1 MNANLR
7 AKPAIIVQG
16 RADGVVA
23 PNHAGRAYYARNQLV
38 EQGGID
44 LRYYE
49 VINAHNFDAFNP
61 LFPGYAERYVSLHY
75 YFLQALTLMRDHLDR
90 TKRRPLPPVR

>member
-49 VINAHNFDAFNP
+49 VINAHHFDAFNP

>member
-1 MNANLR
+1 MQAILMNANLR
-7 AKPAIIVQG
+7 ARPAIIVQG

-49 VINAHNFDAFNP
+49 VINAHHFDARCSRDTP
-61 LFPGYAERYVSLHY
+61 RGMSLSTTTFCRH
-75 YFLQALTLMRDHLDR
+75 
-90 TKRRPLPPVR
+90 

>member
-49 VINAHNFDAFNP
+49 VINAHHFDAFNP

-75 YFLQALTLMRDHLDR
+75 YFCRH
-90 TKRRPLPPVR
+90 